1 LIKSFRYKG
10 LEKFFTTGSKA
21 GIQPKHAA
29 LLEEQLAAL
38 DSATNSADIGAAPGW
53 KLHSLRGKLEGHFA
67 IRVSGNWRLT
77 FTFEGTDVVLLDYL
91 DYH

>member
-1 LIKSFRYKG
+1 M
-10 LEKFFTTGSKA
+10 TGSKA

-38 DSATNSADIGAAPGW
+38 DSATNPADIAAAQGW

-77 FTFEGTDVVLLDYL
+77 FAFEGTDVILLDYL